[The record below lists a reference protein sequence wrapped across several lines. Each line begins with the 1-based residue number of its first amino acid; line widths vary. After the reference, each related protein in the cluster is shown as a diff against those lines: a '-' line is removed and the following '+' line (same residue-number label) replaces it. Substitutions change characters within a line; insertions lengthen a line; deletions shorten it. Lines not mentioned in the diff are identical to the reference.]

1 MTPPISNTIPLRK
14 HILTA
19 AHCFDKPSRTA
30 SNVDVRIG
38 QDNIKEEEW
47 QGTEANIARVKIHER
62 WVNVTSRGLHSIL
75 TSDCA
80 RYERGNEVRRSPVND
95 IAIVTLDTRV
105 TSRRVTPVCL
115 PQECYRK
122 YVMITFDNQ
131 HTGHG
136 IRSIN

>member
-1 MTPPISNTIPLRK
+1 MTPPISNTTPLRK

-62 WVNVTSRGLHSIL
+62 WVNVTSRGLHSTIAYL
-75 TSDCA
+75 PLIVPGT
-80 RYERGNEVRRSPVND
+80 RGATRFGGVR
-95 IAIVTLDTRV
+95 
-105 TSRRVTPVCL
+105 
-115 PQECYRK
+115 
-122 YVMITFDNQ
+122 
-131 HTGHG
+131 
-136 IRSIN
+136 